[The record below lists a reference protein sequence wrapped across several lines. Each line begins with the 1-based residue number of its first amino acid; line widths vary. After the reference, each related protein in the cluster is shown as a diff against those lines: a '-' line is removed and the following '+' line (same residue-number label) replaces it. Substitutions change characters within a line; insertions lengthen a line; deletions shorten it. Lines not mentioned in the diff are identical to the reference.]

1 MRISVYYNSTLNV
14 PYVLP
19 PPFICHKG
27 PTVTRPPW
35 SVILGY
41 TYGST
46 KTNIILHDSTYKC
59 RLEPPPPA
67 SNADTQSSRPTSG
80 HTTPRARAPTARCG
94 APLLEARAW
103 SCRMPGKHKACRSLP
118 RAPLCAPSNIP
129 RRRYPSSPISLVANG
144 RILLLQHLLIRKLLS
159 LLQKPS
165 LYASSRCNAA
175 YGSLELA
182 LKSLFLILKLLSRA
196 SSSSIACLHTY
207 QQAGIRPYHT
217 SLWCASRSIFCT
229 PT

>member
-1 MRISVYYNSTLNV
+1 MSAGASSACLKCRHAIQQTNIR
-14 PYVLP
+14 PYHAPCSWANCPLW
-19 PPFICHKG
+19 CT
-27 PTVTRPPW
+27 PT
-35 SVILGY
+35 
-41 TYGST
+41 GST
-46 KTNIILHDSTYKC
+46 C
-59 RLEPPPPA
+59 MVVPQA
-67 SNADTQSSRPTSG
+67 WQTQSLSLSS
-80 HTTPRARAPTARCG
+80 
-94 APLLEARAW
+94 
-103 SCRMPGKHKACRSLP
+103 SCT
-118 RAPLCAPSNIP
+118 PSNIP
-129 RRRYPSSPISLVANG
+129 RRRYPSSPISLFANG

-182 LKSLFLILKLLSRA
+182 LKSLFLIVNLLSRA

-217 SLWCASRSIFCT
+217 SLWCASRSICCT